1 MASLLTGLMGLVVA
15 TLILL
20 LIRRD
25 RLHVSYGALW
35 ILVALG
41 FALLGFVPGVLDRI
55 AIVLG
60 IGYPPVLGLSLGII
74 LLVIKILIMD
84 IDHSHAR
91 MRQQRLAQRLS
102 FLEEELLALKA
113 SASLPTE
120 DEETREAD
128 QTS

>member
-41 FALLGFVPGVLDRI
+41 FALLGFVPGVLDRV

-102 FLEEELLALKA
+102 FLEEELFSLKFG
-113 SASLPTE
+113 SSRSNKKDGNRKE
-120 DEETREAD
+120 D
-128 QTS
+128 

>member
-1 MASLLTGLMGLVVA
+1 MASLLTGLMGLGVA

-35 ILVALG
+35 VLVALG
-41 FALLGFVPGVLDRI
+41 FALLGFVPGVLDRV
-55 AIVLG
+55 AVVLG
-60 IGYPPVLGLSLGII
+60 VGYPPVLGLSLGII
-74 LLVIKILIMD
+74 LLVVKILIMD

-102 FLEEELLALKA
+102 FLEEELFSLK
-113 SASLPTE
+113 SGTSLSTKKDRNLKE
-120 DEETREAD
+120 D
-128 QTS
+128 

>member
-1 MASLLTGLMGLVVA
+1 MASLLTGFMGLVVA

-35 ILVALG
+35 VLVALG

-102 FLEEELLALKA
+102 FLEEELFSLKFG
-113 SASLPTE
+113 SSRSNKKDGNRKE
-120 DEETREAD
+120 D
-128 QTS
+128 

>member
-1 MASLLTGLMGLVVA
+1 MASVLTGLMGLGVA

-35 ILVALG
+35 VLVALG
-41 FALLGFVPGVLDRI
+41 FALLGFVPGVLDRV
-55 AIVLG
+55 AVVLG
-60 IGYPPVLGLSLGII
+60 VGYPPVLGLSLGII
-74 LLVIKILIMD
+74 LLVVKILIMD

-102 FLEEELLALKA
+102 FLEEELFSLK
-113 SASLPTE
+113 SGTSLSTKKDRNPKE
-120 DEETREAD
+120 D
-128 QTS
+128 

>member
-1 MASLLTGLMGLVVA
+1 MGLGVA

-35 ILVALG
+35 VFVALG
-41 FALLGFVPGVLDRI
+41 FALLGFVPGVLDRV
-55 AIVLG
+55 AVVLG
-60 IGYPPVLGLSLGII
+60 VGYPPVLGLSLGII
-74 LLVIKILIMD
+74 LLVVKILIMD

-102 FLEEELLALKA
+102 FLEEELFSLK
-113 SASLPTE
+113 SGTSLSTKKDGNLTE
-120 DEETREAD
+120 D
-128 QTS
+128 

>member
-1 MASLLTGLMGLVVA
+1 MASLLTGLMGLGVA

-35 ILVALG
+35 VLVALG
-41 FALLGFVPGVLDRI
+41 FALLGFVPGVLDRV
-55 AIVLG
+55 AVVLG
-60 IGYPPVLGLSLGII
+60 VGYPPVLGLSLGII
-74 LLVIKILIMD
+74 LLVVKILIMD

-102 FLEEELLALKA
+102 FLEEELFSLK
-113 SASLPTE
+113 SGTSLSTKKDRNPKE
-120 DEETREAD
+120 D
-128 QTS
+128 

>member
-1 MASLLTGLMGLVVA
+1 MASLLTGLMGLGVA

-35 ILVALG
+35 VFVALG
-41 FALLGFVPGVLDRI
+41 FALLGFVPGVLDRV
-55 AIVLG
+55 AVVLG
-60 IGYPPVLGLSLGII
+60 VGYPPVLGLSLGII
-74 LLVIKILIMD
+74 LLVVKILIMD

-102 FLEEELLALKA
+102 FLEEELFSLK
-113 SASLPTE
+113 SGTSLSTKKDGNLKE
-120 DEETREAD
+120 D
-128 QTS
+128 